1 MAWLARWLH
10 VAGLQLTARGES
22 PWAQRKLKLR
32 NGRARVAIAYEPAGR
47 TGLNASSGS
56 SKDPDAAFKK
66 GLDAAIKAEVDKID
80 KARRKARVLPA
91 LSNLNRLDLLRVA
104 KQYEVTLPDPDH
116 MTVEQL
122 KAFLYQEDEKLSR
135 AQDPGTT
142 KFTLGK
148 YRKTIITFRELSQ
161 RDPGYGEW
169 ILRESRH
176 TNKNMDELRSFLLE
190 NGIKDQTH
198 KEGSRRR
205 QKSSESEAPTNSDS
219 EEPGRPAS
227 TVKGPKQGAGSRRA
241 ASSASARSR
250 SMPRE
255 DLKRGSPTDYSRAI
269 GVCLGHLLS
278 RLEAHPRANSSTA
291 QASQVMMAQLRR
303 IQFQTISAEMGEQ
316 AASSHEMRAWMSQ
329 DPKMDQ
335 VMELLGKF

>member
-10 VAGLQLTARGES
+10 VAGLRLTARGES

-32 NGRARVAIAYEPAGR
+32 NGRARVAIAYESP
-47 TGLNASSGS
+47 
-56 SKDPDAAFKK
+56 KDTDAAFKK
-66 GLDAAIKAEVDKID
+66 DLDAAIKAEVDKIAD
-80 KARRKARVLPA
+80 PRRKARIMPA
-91 LSNLNRLDLLRVA
+91 LSSLNRLDLLRVA
-104 KQYEVTLPDPDH
+104 KRYEVTLPGPKH
-116 MTVEQL
+116 MTVDQL

-205 QKSSESEAPTNSDS
+205 QKSSESEAPTDSDS

-227 TVKGPKQGAGSRRA
+227 TVKGPKRGAGSRRA